1 MMQQMGDR
9 IKKRRESLNIQ
20 TNDLAKII
28 EVTPSLISQIE
39 RAKAFPSILT
49 LKKIADALH
58 TTVGELIGE
67 NENLIKYPYLN
78 INDRK
83 FVKEN
88 AMGTKSFLLSR
99 HDPLK
104 QMDPFLLEFP
114 PAATSADIMTTN
126 NPRQEFCLVLKGKF
140 EILLASNKYTLHEG
154 DSFYF
159 ISNQNHLFT
168 NIGVQTAELV
178 WVVNQSNKKLSSI

>member
-1 MMQQMGDR
+1 MVNQMGDR
-9 IKKRRESLNIQ
+9 IKKRRERLNIQ
-20 TNDLAKII
+20 TNDLAKLID
-28 EVTPSLISQIE
+28 VTPSLISQIE
-39 RAKAFPSILT
+39 RSKAFPSILT

-67 NENLIKYPYLN
+67 NENFIEKPYLN

-88 AMGTKSFLLSR
+88 SSGTISFLLSH
-99 HDPLK
+99 HDPVK

-114 PAATSADIMTTN
+114 VGGNSGGIMTTN
-126 NPRQEFCLVLKGKF
+126 NPRQEFCLVINGKF
-140 EILLASNKYTLHEG
+140 EVEFNKKKYTLNQG

-159 ISNQNHLFT
+159 ISNQPHVFR
-168 NIGVQTAELV
+168 NISNDASELL
-178 WVVNQSNKKLSSI
+178 WVVNQS

>member
-1 MMQQMGDR
+1 MGGR
-9 IKKRRESLNIQ
+9 IKKRRETLNIQ
-20 TNDLAKII
+20 TNDLAKQI

-67 NENLIKYPYLN
+67 KANLIENPHLKLAN
-78 INDRK
+78 RK

-88 AMGTKSFLLSR
+88 KTGTKSYLLSH
-99 HDPLK
+99 HDTQK
-104 QMDPFLLEFP
+104 QMDPFLLLFNKG
-114 PAATSADIMTTN
+114 ADSSGIMTPK
-126 NPRQEFCLVLKGKF
+126 NPRQEFCLVLKGQF
-140 EILLASNKYTLHEG
+140 EVHLSSNVYKLKEG

-159 ISNQNHLFT
+159 ISNQEHLFK
-168 NIGVQTAELV
+168 NANSDESELL
-178 WVVNQSNKKLSSI
+178 WVVNQSKSF